1 MNKWIARLALAPAAI
16 VAFGVF
22 IGCLAY
28 TLALSFTS
36 SRMLPRFEWV
46 GFEQYEK
53 LFASSRWQ
61 VSVENLFLFGTVY
74 IVACLLLGYVL
85 AVLID
90 QKVRGETLLRTI
102 YLSPHALS
110 LVVTGLVWSW
120 FLNPQ
125 FGLQAFV
132 QELGFENFR
141 FAWLSD
147 PKMAI
152 HAVTLTAVWRGTGIV
167 MILMLAGL
175 RGVDA
180 EMIKSLRVDGVP
192 KWRIYTQVIPPIL
205 TPMIL
210 TSLVLLAAGVINSY
224 DLVVALTR
232 GGPGISTQVPALF
245 VMEHFFARG
254 DVGVATAGAAI
265 MLLSLIVVAGPLIL
279 WRRIASRRQ
288 EAAQ

>member
-1 MNKWIARLALAPAAI
+1 
-16 VAFGVF
+16 
-22 IGCLAY
+22 
-28 TLALSFTS
+28 
-36 SRMLPRFEWV
+36 MLPRFEWV